1 MGSCR
6 QCGLVISDGSKYCPR
21 CGNRD
26 DVKRTRRIAN
36 LGKKTLQEFERE
48 VYNLVQAGMRLA
60 GQGVGRYFPE
70 VLPLSRIPLKRK
82 AEISYAASTGI
93 CVKTGYEVPGFD
105 RIVFLNEFI
114 PMREKSFIQFAGR
127 LYRRPRIG
135 NWLIRNYI
143 ESGKRRIATEDTSRF
158 FEEDFPVL
166 KKYFKLQLLG
176 VTIENEPLVPF
187 VQLGPGKEGWLEFNV
202 EYKVGNY
209 RLPANLFAAGEKSDV
224 VHIEN
229 GKIVWAKIDKA
240 AVVRLREQIRY
251 LGILPSKDGM
261 KLQVK
266 ETGGFRSISP
276 KLLEFL
282 ENVTEF
288 RLNPD
293 FALSESAERD
303 LQKSA
308 IVLKPYQ
315 RQGIHWLTWLFEFN
329 LNGILADDMGLGKT
343 IQTAIAIRLAYEKS
357 NDTRQSLVICPKSL
371 IRHWHRELER
381 VHPQIPI
388 SEYIGANRNKKV
400 FSSTRPVIHITTY
413 DTLANDIDEIKS
425 TPFFFVVLDEGNM
438 IKNPYT
444 QRSRSARMLSS
455 AHKLVLSGTPIE
467 NRPAELWPIFN
478 FLMRDYLGPSY
489 RFFVKE
495 FDTPIVRGDRTRRD
509 ELSRKIRPLTLRRLK
524 EQVAPDLPDK
534 TDRRYYCHLTE
545 EQRSLYGQIIERAS
559 GHIRSYEAG
568 EEKERPTVLQVLP
581 KLKMLC
587 DHPALINDQNKP
599 LLGRSEKFDFTAKK
613 LVEIVEAGEGVLVF
627 SQYLRLLE
635 LLEEWLKGES
645 IDYIRIDGST
655 STKKR
660 QNLIDSFNNGDA
672 LVALLSVKA
681 TGYGVNLAAA
691 NHVIHFDRWWNQSV
705 EDQATDRAH
714 RIGQTRTVYVHKII
728 CRQTLE
734 EKIDRLIEKKREISG
749 KIILDT
755 IEKISLMK
763 EELLDLVRPI

>member
-1 MGSCR
+1 MSSISIRLMLVIGESLFNKPTYLERNWDKPDMGSCR
-6 QCGLVISDGSKYCPR
+6 QCGTVLSEGAKYCPR

-26 DVKRTRRIAN
+26 NVKRTRRIVN
-36 LGKKTLQEFERE
+36 VGKKALGEFERE
-48 VYNLVQAGMRLA
+48 FHNLVQAGMKLA
-60 GQGVGRYFPE
+60 GQEVGKYFPE
-70 VLPLSRIPLKRK
+70 VLPLSRTPLKRR
-82 AEISYAASTGI
+82 AEMSYAASTGI
-93 CVKTGYEVPGFD
+93 CVKAGYEVPGID
-105 RIVFLNEFI
+105 RIVFLSELT
-114 PMREKSFIQFAGR
+114 PTRDESFVQFAGR
-127 LYRRPRIG
+127 LYRRPRIS
-135 NWLIRNYI
+135 NWLIRGYL
-143 ESGKRRIATEDTSRF
+143 ESGKKRIATDDMSKF
-158 FEEDFPVL
+158 FEKDFPVL

-176 VTIENEPLVPF
+176 VSIENEPLVPF

-209 RLPANLFAAGEKSDV
+209 RLPANLFASGEKAGV

-229 GKIVWAKIDKA
+229 GKLVWVNIDKA
-240 AVVRLREQIRY
+240 AVVRLREQIRS
-251 LGILPSKDGM
+251 LGIMSSRDGM

-266 ETGGFRSISP
+266 ETGGFRSVSSR
-276 KLLEFL
+276 LWDFL

-293 FALSESAERD
+293 FRLSESAEND
-303 LQKSA
+303 LQTSA
-308 IVLKPYQ
+308 IILKPYQ

-357 NDTRQSLVICPKSL
+357 NDTRQSLVICPKSI

-381 VHPQIPI
+381 VYPQILI
-388 SEYIGANRNKKV
+388 SEYVGANRNKKV
-400 FSSTRPVIHITTY
+400 FHSTRPVIHITTY

-467 NRPAELWPIFN
+467 NRPAELWPIFD

-489 RFFVKE
+489 QFFVKK

-534 TDRRYYCHLTE
+534 TDRRYYCHLTK

-559 GHIRSYEAG
+559 SHIRIYEAG

-599 LLGRSEKFDFTAKK
+599 LLGRSEKFDFATKK

-635 LLEEWLKGES
+635 LLEEWLKSVS

-655 STKKR
+655 PTKKR
-660 QNLIDSFNNGDA
+660 QTLIDSFNNGDA

-681 TGYGVNLAAA
+681 TGYGVNLAGSKSR
-691 NHVIHFDRWWNQSV
+691 D
-705 EDQATDRAH
+705 
-714 RIGQTRTVYVHKII
+714 
-728 CRQTLE
+728 TL
-734 EKIDRLIEKKREISG
+734 
-749 KIILDT
+749 
-755 IEKISLMK
+755 
-763 EELLDLVRPI
+763 